1 MMPEL
6 KALFDSPR
14 RLMPGKGAR
23 MQGYG
28 DKRSISEVQASGA
41 NGVLTLSRSDQSGL
55 TPSLGTDE
63 EPAELRAGPGVRLHG
78 YGGIHT
84 LERLPV
90 VVVEEKVFQIAGLSI
105 EVERVQL
112 YAAICAEYDNISDP
126 KKYVTGWVSVEDFEN
141 ASITT
146 TVQYDGGVSFSE
158 TLENLGNFSC
168 ERTQES
174 DQNEDPN
181 FDYGPALGTES
192 YNETGTRSLSSLRS
206 STIGNLF
213 TEATPVSNVW
223 NSFPPYERD
232 EWQEISQDVF
242 TPEANNYLRDQG
254 ATTDLL
260 TGTASAKA
268 CRWRIINNGT
278 CSIKVDWEKRR
289 ESNNSLQLSGSVEV
303 ARGATS
309 QWSNWPSLTS
319 DPDDVFLVKFVR
331 LRLGPYISLS

>member
-14 RLMPGKGAR
+14 RLLPGKGAR

-28 DKRSISEVQASGA
+28 DKRAISEVQASGA

-112 YAAICAEYDNISDP
+112 YASICGFYDIYETPPVYVIS
-126 KKYVTGWVSVEDFEN
+126 TTSTADFEN
-141 ASITT
+141 GSITT
-146 TVQYDGGVSFSE
+146 NTQYSGPINFYEEGESPPLNCVYTV
-158 TLENLGNFSC
+158 T
-168 ERTQES
+168 S
-174 DQNEDPN
+174 DVEPPP
-181 FDYGPALGTES
+181 FDYGPSLGT
-192 YNETGTRSLSSLRS
+192 GTYSVTSSKSVVSLRQDA
-206 STIGNLF
+206 IGNLF

-242 TPEANNYLRDQG
+242 TPEANNYLLGQG